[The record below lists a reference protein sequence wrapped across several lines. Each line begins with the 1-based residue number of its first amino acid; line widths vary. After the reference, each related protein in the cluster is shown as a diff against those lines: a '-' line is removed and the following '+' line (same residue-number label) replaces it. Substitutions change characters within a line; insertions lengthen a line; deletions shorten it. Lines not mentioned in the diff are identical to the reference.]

1 MQYEELLSE
10 AIKNSQNTVT
20 NSIFSDTENQL
31 SEQKLLEVNFKEH
44 LFITDNGPFPFEE
57 LLYVFIQKPVFE
69 SLDEFADATGSS
81 KYSNYKIEM
90 KGNFSIKGQ
99 CLTCDNENGVWK
111 ILRLHKG
118 HVFIVLVSEQNVSDI
133 KLIESNGPS
142 TFGIDTADQELH
154 NGVEEVRL
162 QDINIDEH
170 WVRKFPSD
178 LLFKYQALPLRK
190 HGHFLEVAFSNPKQI
205 DAIQTLSF
213 IAGCNIEPK
222 KADKKELL
230 EYLSGVVQF
239 QNEKEA
245 LSELEKSGI
254 TNKTSLATNE
264 IESLGK
270 KKGVI
275 SLMATIITDAIEKGA
290 SDIHLHPRADH
301 LELLFRI
308 DGTLTPVRKLNLSL
322 HPALVSRVKIIGGM
336 DISERRL
343 PQDGRIEYSGNNKS
357 VDMRISIMPTVYGE
371 SVVIR
376 ILDSSQG
383 LRDIKEIGLNTKDT
397 EKLTNLLRSSYGI
410 FLVTGPTGSGKT
422 TTLYA
427 ALQEKVKEGPHIVTV
442 EEPVEY
448 KIDGVTQIPVNH
460 KIGYTFARALR
471 NILRHDPDVIM
482 VGEIRDDETAKI
494 AVESALTGHLVLSTL
509 HTNSAVSTITRLIE
523 MGVEPYL
530 LKDALVGILAQR
542 LVKKNCPLCLE
553 KEEVPDSI
561 RHEIQAKKNDTFYR
575 GAGCSE
581 CFNTGIA
588 GRRSVYELLTITPDI
603 SREINESLDIE
614 KLAQKAEKQGMVRL
628 ADMALDLARNKEISA
643 FEVYKIR
650 ANASQLK
657 SEDDE

>member
-1 MQYEELLSE
+1 MEFKQLLVD
-10 AIKNSQNTVT
+10 AIKS
-20 NSIFSDTENQL
+20 SKGAIFCDTENQL
-31 SEQKLLEVNFKEH
+31 SERNLIEVDFEGGVFQTEQGAVSFKEIQYVV
-44 LFITDNGPFPFEE
+44 LQKAVYDSFEQYQEETDN
-57 LLYVFIQKPVFE
+57 
-69 SLDEFADATGSS
+69 TN
-81 KYSNYKIEM
+81 YSNYRIEM
-90 KGNFSIKGQ
+90 SEQFSIKGQ
-99 CLTCDNENGVWK
+99 CVYCEKENGLWK
-111 ILRLHKG
+111 ILRLHKD
-118 HVFIVLVSEQNVSDI
+118 HIFIVLVSEENITDMR
-133 KLIESNGPS
+133 LIQSNGRS
-142 TFGIDTADQELH
+142 MFGIEANSHADQIQDVDLH
-154 NGVEEVRL
+154 IVE
-162 QDINIDEH
+162 IDEK
-170 WVRKFPSD
+170 WIKKFPSD
-178 LLFKYQALPLRK
+178 LLFKYQALPLGK
-190 HGHFLEVAFSNPKQI
+190 HNGFLEVAFSNPKQI
-205 DAIQTLSF
+205 DAIQVLSF

-222 KADKKELL
+222 RADKNDLL
-230 EYLSGVVQF
+230 EYLSGLVQF

-245 LSELEKSGI
+245 LNELKLSGVSAS
-254 TNKTSLATNE
+254 NQLATNE
-264 IESLGK
+264 IENLGK

-275 SLMATIITDAIEKGA
+275 NLMASIITDAIEKGA
-290 SDIHLHPRADH
+290 SDIHLHPRSDH
-301 LELLFRI
+301 LQLLFRV
-308 DGTLTPVRKLNLSL
+308 DGTLTPVRKLNMSL
-322 HPALVSRVKIIGGM
+322 HQALVSRIKIIGGM

-383 LRDIKEIGLNTKDT
+383 LRDIKEIGLNEKDT

-448 KIDGVTQIPVNH
+448 KINGVTQIPVNH
-460 KIGYTFARALR
+460 KTGYTFARALR

-482 VGEIRDDETAKI
+482 VGEIRDNETAKI

-530 LKDALVGILAQR
+530 LKDALVGVLAQR
-542 LVKKNCPLCLE
+542 LVKKNCPHCLE
-553 KEEVPDSI
+553 EEQVPASI
-561 RHEIQAKKNDTFYR
+561 RQEIQAYKKDIFYK
-575 GAGCSE
+575 GAGCAE

-603 SREINESLDIE
+603 SREINETLDIE
-614 KLAQKAEKQGMVRL
+614 KLTQEAGKQGMIRL
-628 ADMALDLARNKEISA
+628 ADMALELARNKEISA

-657 SEDDE
+657 LT